1 MGCLPMLLPMPVL
14 YALYFVFQNTIEF
27 RGVPFLWL
35 PDLSMRDP
43 YYITPLLMG
52 LSMYVMSWIGLRAA
66 PPNPQAKVM
75 SYMMP
80 VMLTVLFLNL
90 ASGLNL
96 YYAVQNIA
104 ALPQQWLLARERQKV
119 APATVVA
126 APVAAPAVKRRS

>member
-1 MGCLPMLLPMPVL
+1 
-14 YALYFVFQNTIEF
+14 
-27 RGVPFLWL
+27 
-35 PDLSMRDP
+35 
-43 YYITPLLMG
+43 
-52 LSMYVMSWIGLRAA
+52 LRT

-119 APATVVA
+119 APASVMS
-126 APVAAPAVKRRS
+126 APIAAPAVKRRS